1 MNDPSRVA
9 VSYASIWSITLEL
22 SITILEALFSLIYDV
37 NRTGITIDDQIVF
50 IVNKSKFKTI
60 SVFVIISLP
69 VAVAEAGFESL
80 TFA

>member
-1 MNDPSRVA
+1 M
-9 VSYASIWSITLEL
+9 SYASIWSITLEL